1 MGEFPG
7 EDMAISIAPR
17 ERPDPISS
25 NLRGF
30 LLLFFVMQCVVLPYY
45 LYGIFDGVRI
55 TPEVLDRHPYAV
67 AYNRFELLLG
77 VSIFIATVIGLFLV
91 IVRDPRSIAWWKT
104 LSLLS
109 LVISVAQVW
118 LVRGLPPLQISEFA
132 MTQVRKARSTLAA
145 KKKSDSVRPSILCVQ
160 ISTPQRPQ
168 PTWRSGWCACCSA
181 ISPTRFANASACA
194 KSRNSNVRSKCP
206 DAVNDHPVSSCA
218 SSASIRSRGSGGT
231 PPRHGIH
238 C

>member
-17 ERPDPISS
+17 ERPDPITS

-118 LVRGLPPLQISEFA
+118 LVRGLPHA
-132 MTQVRKARSTLAA
+132 H
-145 KKKSDSVRPSILCVQ
+145 VRPVSETLV
-160 ISTPQRPQ
+160 RH
-168 PTWRSGWCACCSA
+168 GFVGSA
-181 ISPTRFANASACA
+181 IWLAYWTLSARVKIA
-194 KSRNSNVRSKCP
+194 FGP
-206 DAVNDHPVSSCA
+206 LYAQPPVSYA
-218 SSASIRSRGSGGT
+218 VLGAVTAVATLLVLLVIGVATLG
-231 PPRHGIH
+231 
-238 C
+238 